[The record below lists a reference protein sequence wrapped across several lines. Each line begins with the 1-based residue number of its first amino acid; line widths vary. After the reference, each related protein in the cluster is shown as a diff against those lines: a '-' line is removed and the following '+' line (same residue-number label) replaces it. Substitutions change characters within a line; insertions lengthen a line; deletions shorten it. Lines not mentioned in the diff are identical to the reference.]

1 MAEFAKEAGGELF
14 SYNRENWKFN
24 NELRQKNLYQ
34 QQKMRVR
41 QVDLYREDLHDLFGL
56 TIGKMDNYATVSTI
70 LLIWCIEMFYK
81 GRIPS
86 PTQNFL
92 FWAYAISLGTSI
104 IFLLFSLWFALH
116 ASVNAQVFSVRALTQ
131 WLRLPVPSAQEIA
144 DAASRLKDYEA
155 SGVVSM
161 LRVPIVFEQG
171 RKYGHDLP
179 KDLRSQPSSLAN
191 KNRPNRLLT
200 AMSYFS
206 LAYYGV
212 FFNQPWAAYAYTICC
227 FTAAFIH
234 MQINALLT
242 PRENMVMLFLLFVPL
257 ALQSIDTALYI
268 NAVQKEDAYAITE
281 FGGAITGLVAVIL
294 AGGWQAFFI
303 YLCKP
308 DSKGLPVK
316 FSTVWC
322 IDVMGF
328 GVETMEEVAEPLAQ
342 PKHMHAGHLNL
353 PSFPEDGPLNTYGPA
368 SDKINFK
375 NPKRGYHPDIS
386 EDLRKQCKATERS
399 LGRLFRHWETEKEQ
413 KQLSDGE
420 LRELEQLKGEFATQR
435 KALAGAVR
443 AEQGRGDC
451 TPGTPFQPR
460 EGWIRLEYVDEEGQ
474 TMPYHL
480 NCDTGEVQWD
490 MPDEALQ
497 GRARGLSLIPE
508 ELDEYE
514 QKVKAYK
521 EVQKTKGFHL
531 LEDNRFNE
539 ARSRMPLRVVLV
551 VVVMTNFGSII
562 SLLCWCGAIVD
573 TALEIAKIDS
583 TGDRNA
589 AVREGINRHL
599 LSSPVSYAPP
609 VLLDGAAF
617 YSPSSIACRSTSEV
631 YTADLL
637 GSRLLSSAVTRKC
650 GLTSSVIDDAL
661 ILQNDELA
669 VLSGGRVVECSSG
682 KAVLLA
688 AESAPQPKLIAES
701 ATGAWVAISRADGQ
715 IYFNSG
721 KSSHWYPGVAKYP
734 NAVSVHTADENAY
747 VLLPNSEID
756 VWSMVSGR
764 FLGRAEIPGTEGA
777 DIEWVSACEG
787 SLLGYDKHTREA
799 VVARELYVDPYL
811 LARAAWHQMSSY
823 CRAPLVAPLDC
834 SSEQSF
840 PPRFA
845 TEVTAMVF
853 VEVAAVLGGLGELF

>member
-1 MAEFAKEAGGELF
+1 MAEFAKEAGGEIF

-56 TIGKMDNYATVSTI
+56 TIGKMDNYAAVSTI
-70 LLIWCIEMFYK
+70 LLVWCIEMFYK

-92 FWAYAISLGTSI
+92 FWAYAISLGSTGKGWNLGTSI
-104 IFLLFSLWFALH
+104 VFLLFSLWFALH

-161 LRVPIVFEQG
+161 LRVPIVFEQA

-179 KDLRSQPSSLAN
+179 KDLRTQPSSLAN
-191 KNRPNRLLT
+191 KNRPNRGVADLTTDWEVFLAHFNLFNMMHKKWQCHEAFARVCMCWGTNQLLT

-206 LAYYGV
+206 FAYYGV
-212 FFNQPWAAYAYTICC
+212 FFNNPWASYAYAICC
-227 FTAAFIH
+227 FTAALIH
-234 MQINALLT
+234 MRINALLT
-242 PRENMVMLFLLFVPL
+242 PRENLLMIFLLFVPL
-257 ALQSIDTALYI
+257 ALQAIDTALYI
-268 NAVQKEDAYAITE
+268 NAVQKEDTYAIVA
-281 FGGAITGLVAVIL
+281 FGGAITGLVAVIFG
-294 AGGWQAFFI
+294 AAWQVFFI

-342 PKHMHAGHLNL
+342 PKHMQKGHLNL
-353 PSFPEDGPLNTYGPA
+353 PSFPDDGPLNTYGPA
-368 SDKINFK
+368 SDKIKFK
-375 NPKRGYHPDIS
+375 DPKRGYNPDIS
-386 EDLRKQCKATERS
+386 EELRKQCKATERS
-399 LGRLFRHWETEKEQ
+399 LGRLFRHWETEKS
-413 KQLSDGE
+413 QLNDGE
-420 LRELEQLKGEFATQR
+420 LRELDELKDEFTTQR
-435 KALAGAVR
+435 KALAEAVR

-460 EGWIRLEYVDEEGQ
+460 EGWIRLEYVDEDGK

-480 NCDTGEVQWD
+480 NCDTGEIQWE

-497 GRARGLSLIPE
+497 SRARGLSLIPE
-508 ELDEYE
+508 ELDAYE
-514 QKVKAYK
+514 EKVKAYK

-539 ARSRMPLRVVLV
+539 ARSRMPLR
-551 VVVMTNFGSII
+551 MTNFGSLV
-562 SLLCWCGAIVD
+562 SLLCWCAAIVD
-573 TALEIAKIDS
+573 TALEVAKIDT

-589 AVREGINRHL
+589 AVMEGINRHL
-599 LSSPVSYAPP
+599 LSSPVSYGTPA
-609 VLLDGAAF
+609 LLEGAAF
-617 YSPSSIACRSTSEV
+617 YSPTSIACSATSEV

-637 GSRLLSSAVTRKC
+637 GSRLLSSTITRKC
-650 GLTSSVIDDAL
+650 GISDAVIDDAMVL
-661 ILQNDELA
+661 DNDELA
-669 VLSGGRVVECSSG
+669 VLSGGKVRQCSTG
-682 KAVLLA
+682 EEVPVAQ
-688 AESAPQPKLIAES
+688 SAPQARLVAQS
-701 ATGAWVAISRADGQ
+701 AMGSWVAISRKDGQ
-715 IYFNSG
+715 IYFTNG
-721 KSSHWYPGVAKYP
+721 GNTTQWYAGAAKYP
-734 NAVSVHTADENAY
+734 SAVSVHTSGENAY
-747 VLLPNSEID
+747 VLLPDSEID

-777 DIEWVSACEG
+777 DIEWVSACDG

-799 VVARELYVDPYL
+799 VIARDFSVDPYL
-811 LARAAWHQMSSY
+811 LRGA
-823 CRAPLVAPLDC
+823 V
-834 SSEQSF
+834 E
-840 PPRFA
+840 
-845 TEVTAMVF
+845 TA
-853 VEVAAVLGGLGELF
+853 